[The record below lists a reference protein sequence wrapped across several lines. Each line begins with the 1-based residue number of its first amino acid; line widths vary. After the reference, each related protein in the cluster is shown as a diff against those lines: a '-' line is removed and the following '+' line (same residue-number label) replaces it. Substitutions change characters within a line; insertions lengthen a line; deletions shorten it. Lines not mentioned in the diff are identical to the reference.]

1 MGVNRKKINLH
12 RRNQRSKTLTR
23 VLEPYKQ
30 TLIPSQ
36 HQDLEQNKPNQLRL
50 EVVVCSV
57 RLLVVRSQKLQL
69 RKVLDLAQVLL
80 PMIKKRKRKSKL
92 KQNHQPVDYSDQL
105 NQHQLKP
112 VNRQLMQALEGS
124 LMVVLNQRQQQ
135 HPVSLQRL
143 LQN

>member
-36 HQDLEQNKPNQLRL
+36 HQDLEQNKPNQLKL
-50 EVVVCSV
+50 EVVVCLV
-57 RLLVVRSQKLQL
+57 RLLVVQNQKLQL
-69 RKVLDLAQVLL
+69 RKVLGLVQVLL
-80 PMIKKRKRKSKL
+80 LMAKKRKRKSKL
-92 KQNHQPVDYSDQL
+92 KQNQQQVDYSEQL
-105 NQHQLKP
+105 NQRHLKP
-112 VNRQLMQALEGS
+112 VKHQLMQALEAY
-124 LMVVLNQRQQQ
+124 LVLELNQRQQQ
-135 HPVSLQRL
+135 HPVSLQRR